1 MKQSSLAAVLM
12 LSATMAMAEG
22 KTHHI
27 AFHVDEGDPQLLN
40 MVLNNVQNVQ
50 AYYAAQGDTVVAEVV
65 AYGPGLVMFIEG
77 QSPVGERIKTMALE
91 SDTVT
96 FAACGNTLQKMSEK
110 AGKDIPLMEEAQV
123 VPSGVVHLVEL
134 QEQGYAYIRP

>member
-1 MKQSSLAAVLM
+1 MKQISLAAVLM

-96 FAACGNTLQKMSEK
+96 FAACSNTLQKMSEK